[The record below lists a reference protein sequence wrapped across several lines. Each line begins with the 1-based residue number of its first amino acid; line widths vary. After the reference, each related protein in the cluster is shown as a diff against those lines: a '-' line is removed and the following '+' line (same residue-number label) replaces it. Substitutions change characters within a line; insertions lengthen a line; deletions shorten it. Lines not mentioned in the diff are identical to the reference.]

1 MKLGS
6 LLLLVLAIG
15 CASKS
20 KAPQTEEKINNQAIV
35 NATLWFQTAAEVR
48 ALYYQGYN
56 FARIRLDEDLKKKTA
71 KKRAVVVDIDETIF
85 DNSPY
90 QAKIILENVEYPK
103 YWNEWIQSESAKALP
118 GALEFLNYAD
128 KKGVEV
134 FYITNRRTNEKTS
147 TLHNLQKLG
156 FPVKSDNH
164 LMVRETENNKTA
176 RREIVTKDYHIVL
189 LVGDNL
195 NDFTGLYE
203 KKSIKERNEVTDK
216 LQNDFGKIYIMLPNP
231 MYGDWES
238 AVYNYN
244 NALPAEE
251 KDLKRKSHLTG
262 F

>member
-1 MKLGS
+1 MKLVS
-6 LLLLVLAIG
+6 VLLLVLTFG
-15 CASKS
+15 CASKN
-20 KAPQTEEKINNQAIV
+20 KAPLSEGKNHNLALL
-35 NATLWFQTAAEVR
+35 NATVWFQTAGEVK
-48 ALYYQGYN
+48 ALFYQGYN
-56 FARIRLDEDLKKKTA
+56 FARLRLDEDLKKKSS
-71 KKRAVVVDIDETIF
+71 KKRAVIVDIDETIF

-90 QAKIILENVEYPK
+90 QAKAISENVQFPK

-118 GALEFLNYAD
+118 GALEFLTYAD

-156 FPVKSDNH
+156 FPLKTDGH
-164 LMVRETENNKTA
+164 LLVREAENNKTG
-176 RREIVTKDYHIVL
+176 RREIVGKDYHIVL

-203 KKSIKERNEVTDK
+203 KKSINERNEITEK

-231 MYGDWES
+231 MYGDWEG
-238 AVYNYN
+238 AIYNYN
-244 NALPAEE
+244 FGLSEDE
-251 KDLKRKSHLTG
+251 KEAKRKSHLTG

>member
-1 MKLGS
+1 MKFGS
-6 LLLLVLAIG
+6 VLLLVLAIG
-15 CASKS
+15 CASKG
-20 KAPQTEEKINNQAIV
+20 KQPAQEMRKNNDTIV
-35 NATLWFQTAAEVR
+35 HATLWFQTAAEVK

-56 FARIRLDEDLKKKTA
+56 FARIRLDEDLKKKSS
-71 KKRAVVVDIDETIF
+71 KKRAVVVDIDETIL

-90 QAKIILENVEYPK
+90 QAKIILENVDYPK
-103 YWNEWIQSESAKALP
+103 YWNEWIQSESGKALP

-134 FYITNRRTNEKTS
+134 FYITNRKTAERSS
-147 TLHNLQKLG
+147 TLKNLQKLG

-164 LMVRETENNKTA
+164 LLERTAENNKTA
-176 RREIVTKDYHIVL
+176 RREIVGKDYHIVL

-203 KKSIKERNEVTDK
+203 KKSIKERSEVTDK

-244 NALPAEE
+244 NALPAED
-251 KDLKRKSHLTG
+251 KDAKRKSHLTG